1 MNEKTGAWA
10 LVLDDEQ
17 TITELLDITL
27 SEMGF
32 HVLCTHSLREAQ
44 GALNNHSFH
53 LCLTD
58 LRLPDGS
65 GLELVRHIHRHVPQ
79 LPVAVITAYSST
91 EGAVE
96 AMQAG
101 AFDFMTKPI
110 ELPRLRRLVEQAK
123 ALATLESEGVGH
135 GIERL
140 VGNSPGM
147 RDLRQ
152 QIHLLARSNAPVFL
166 SGESGT
172 GKELSARAIH
182 DAGPRRD
189 KPFVAVNCAAIP
201 EGLLE
206 SELFGS
212 EKGAFTGASQKRQG
226 LFLAADGGT
235 LFLDEIGDVPMAMQV
250 KLLRALQERRIRP
263 IGASAEIPIDIRLI
277 TATHR
282 NLQELISAGEF
293 RADLYYRIHVVPLQ
307 IPPLRQRSGDV
318 PLLAGALLHKIAQ
331 RQGKATPKLQP
342 TALNWLT
349 QQPFPGNV
357 RELENLLERAF
368 ALHIGPEIM
377 LHDLRPEEFP
387 DAQAAPATAVGLS
400 PLAQR
405 LRDAEQRFLLSQ
417 LTAAQNHAEACA
429 QNLGISQRSL
439 SMRMQ
444 LGKKGTV
451 YANDT

>member
-1 MNEKTGAWA
+1 MNEKAASWA

-27 SEMGF
+27 AEMGF
-32 HVLCTHSLREAQ
+32 SVQVAHDLRGAREA
-44 GALNNHSFH
+44 LELHSYA

-65 GLELVRHIHRHVPQ
+65 GLDFVRHIHRHAPQ
-79 LPVAVITAYSST
+79 VPVAVITAYSST

-110 ELPRLRRLVEQAK
+110 DLKRLRRLVEQAR
-123 ALATLESEGVGH
+123 ALAVLTPDGANN

-140 VGNSPGM
+140 VGDSEAM
-147 RDLRQ
+147 RALRQ
-152 QIHLLARSNAPVFL
+152 QIQLLARSNAPVFL
-166 SGESGT
+166 TGESGT

-189 KPFVAVNCAAIP
+189 KPFIAVNCAAIP

-212 EKGAFTGASQKRQG
+212 EKGAFTGANQKREG
-226 LFLAADGGT
+226 LFLAADSGT

-250 KLLRALQERRIRP
+250 KLLRALQERSIRP
-263 IGASAEIPIDIRLI
+263 IGASSEVPVDIRLI

-282 NLQELISAGEF
+282 NLQEMVHAGTF

-307 IPPLRQRSGDV
+307 IPPLRQRQGDI
-318 PLLAGALLHKIAQ
+318 PLLVAALLRKIAQ
-331 RQGKATPKLQP
+331 RQGKAPP
-342 TALNWLT
+342 SMEAGALHWLA

-368 ALHIGPEIM
+368 ALHAGAEIT
-377 LHDLRPEEFP
+377 LQDLSAEGTIRP
-387 DAQAAPATAVGLS
+387 AQMPSMARLS
-400 PLAQR
+400 PLAER
-405 LRDAEQRFLLSQ
+405 LQSAEQEFLRAQ
-417 LTAAQNHAEACA
+417 LAAARNDVTICA
-429 QNLGISQRSL
+429 QNLGIGQRSL
-439 SMRMQ
+439 ALRLQ
-444 LGKKGTV
+444 LCEKRGPHADNT
-451 YANDT
+451 